1 MNNCQK
7 STKKSKNKSIH
18 LEAMRDKLMKPQGG
32 ILISENAW
40 SKSKNSEKQTQETP
54 AFAKN

>member
-1 MNNCQK
+1 M
-7 STKKSKNKSIH
+7 S
-18 LEAMRDKLMKPQGG
+18 DKLMKPQGG

>member
-1 MNNCQK
+1 
-7 STKKSKNKSIH
+7 
-18 LEAMRDKLMKPQGG
+18 MRDKLMKPQGG

-40 SKSKNSEKQTQETP
+40 SKSKNSEKQTQETS